1 MVLIISKTFN
11 KLNIFDEML
20 IINTQIEL
28 LDDYHILYNNQI
40 IEFDYLLCDNL
51 ELITGFEKTN
61 VLMDDIPVTN
71 CFGQTSTEHIYIG
84 DLETSI
90 DHLINGE

>member
-1 MVLIISKTFN
+1 MVLIISKKFN

-51 ELITGFEKTN
+51 ELITGFEKTS
-61 VLMDDIPVTN
+61 VLMDDIPVPN

-84 DLETSI
+84 DLEISL